1 MRETSMGTDTLDFP
15 GRGARAVQSRL
26 ISNLALAVWAGVAAV
41 ALCSPGPV
49 AAQSPPAPAGR
60 GEALPY
66 RDLMSSADPIRSG
79 GPGAA
84 RRVWIVAFFDDDC
97 AGCSAL
103 AADLVKWERALPSAA
118 RLVRVPAT
126 YSATAMFHA
135 RAFYTATKLGKLA
148 ELRAALGQRDGE
160 ALESVDDLAT
170 LFERLGIEHEAFA
183 SAFDSIEVQIEV
195 DRAAHQTRRYG
206 VTVVPALVVGARYL
220 TTVEIAGSTEA
231 MLAAAR
237 ERVEAL
243 LRGCPGAGCA
253 EKPF

>member
-1 MRETSMGTDTLDFP
+1 MGTDTLDFP
-15 GRGARAVQSRL
+15 GRAARAVPGRL
-26 ISNLALAVWAGVAAV
+26 ISNLSPAVWAGLAAV
-41 ALCSPGPV
+41 ALCSPEPAG
-49 AAQSPPAPAGR
+49 AQDPAAPAGR
-60 GEALPY
+60 SEALPY
-66 RDLMSSADPIRSG
+66 RDLMSSADPIRLG
-79 GPGAA
+79 GPGPA

-126 YSATAMFHA
+126 YSATGMFHA

-148 ELRAALGQRDGE
+148 ELRAALGQRGGE
-160 ALESVDDLAT
+160 RFESVDELAA
-170 LFERLGIEHEAFA
+170 LFERFGIEREAFA
-183 SAFDSIEVQIEV
+183 DAFDSLEVQIEI
-195 DRAAHQTRRYG
+195 DRAAHQTRQYG
-206 VTVVPALVVGARYL
+206 VTVVPTMVVGARYL

-243 LRGCPGAGCA
+243 LRGCRGAGCRP
-253 EKPF
+253 KPF